1 MAQPRLWLGASMPS
15 FVKYRRKD
23 GPGAGQE
30 MTPRIAGWAGVL
42 GKYCFPL
49 PQELLG
55 HSTACPPALPS
66 RREHQ
71 TGRPKWQAS
80 CHSSCHS
87 SAGRKARRTVLA
99 RRASLEASAL
109 GLRVAV
115 SPPYLRSSSLCVSAV
130 LISSERRAGT
140 GDWSTPS
147 GPHFHFFPSQRPHLQ
162 IQSRSEA
169 LRVRPST

>member
-71 TGRPKWQAS
+71 TGRPKRQA
-80 CHSSCHS
+80 SCHS
-87 SAGRKARRTVLA
+87 SAGRKARRRCWRGGLPWRPLPWACGWPSPPVSSQLFPLRVCSPHLFGEKSRHRGLEHTL
-99 RRASLEASAL
+99 RASFSFLP
-109 GLRVAV
+109 V
-115 SPPYLRSSSLCVSAV
+115 SKA
-130 LISSERRAGT
+130 
-140 GDWSTPS
+140 PS
-147 GPHFHFFPSQRPHLQ
+147 PNT
-162 IQSRSEA
+162 
-169 LRVRPST
+169 VKV

>member
-115 SPPYLRSSSLCVSAV
+115 PPCTFPALPSACLQSLSLRREEQAQGIGAHPQGLIF
-130 LISSERRAGT
+130 ISSRLKGPISKYSQGLRR
-140 GDWSTPS
+140 
-147 GPHFHFFPSQRPHLQ
+147 
-162 IQSRSEA
+162 
-169 LRVRPST
+169 